1 MVLLSSPSVINEK
14 SKHATGPV
22 KLAYSYRRF
31 SSKNQ
36 TGNTSLERQLEMAQ
50 SVCNEKGWKLLD
62 LPPDE
67 GVSAFKGGDGQQ
79 AANFHKGNLGA
90 FLKKVKRGEIPTGS
104 CLILERLDRFSR
116 NYWDLVYPV
125 WLSLLQSGVEIYNCV
140 SRTHYTLDEIR
151 KSPMLAGMALMELA
165 TANEYSRGMGERIG
179 KAVAIR
185 LNECAKGAKMNLG
198 SWQPRWIDFVGD
210 PKQPGEFKLNE
221 HAETIQRMVREYLA
235 GDSMYTIAK
244 GLIRDNVPTLA
255 GGKWSQGTIGHLLGN
270 ESLRGT
276 VEIKGVRLERYYPAV
291 ITQAEYDRLHVRLRA
306 NVERR
311 GGNAHSDYVANLFRN
326 RCKCAACEGTVTS
339 QRSGTKHLYFCKNR
353 RVGECKTKRMVN
365 IGNLEA
371 DFFLYFLQSSPEEL
385 LGKQDGEHDAKATA
399 IQSRI
404 GKLDK
409 DIAAAME
416 LIGAVPIAELKTKLA
431 AMEAKRQ
438 QAKAEL
444 DALNHSMLSVST
456 PQAFMDIKAVFSRL
470 RSYPVIKLER
480 GPSGHFEGPDID
492 EVWEKHWEEVDE
504 AAAKLDKYRG
514 AIAKTLKD
522 NSVRKRLLQLLP
534 SIVSHVIINL
544 EKNAYAVVFH
554 NGKQSE
560 WRTVAA

>member
-1 MVLLSSPSVINEK
+1 MVLVSSSSVINEK
-14 SKHATGPV
+14 TQHATGPV

-36 TGNTSLERQLEMAQ
+36 TGNTSLERQLELAQ
-50 SVCNEKGWKLLD
+50 DVCNDKGWKLVD

-67 GVSAFKGGDGQQ
+67 GVSAFSGGDGQQ

-90 FLKKVKRGEIPTGS
+90 FLKKVKRGEIKTGS
-104 CLILERLDRFSR
+104 ILILERLDRFSR
-116 NYWDLVYPV
+116 NYYDLVFPV
-125 WLSLLQSGVEIYNCV
+125 WLNLLQSGIEIFSCV
-140 SRTHYTLDEIR
+140 SHTHYTLDEIR
-151 KSPMLAGMALMELA
+151 KNPMLAGMALMELA
-165 TANEYSRGMGERIG
+165 NANEYSRNMGQRIG
-179 KAVAIR
+179 RAVTLR
-185 LNECAKGAKMNLG
+185 LAECSKGAKMNLG
-198 SWQPRWIDFVGD
+198 SWQPRWIDFIGD
-210 PKQPGEFKLNE
+210 PKKPGDFKLND

-244 GLIRDNVPTLA
+244 GLIRDNIPTLA

-276 VEIKGVRLERYYPAV
+276 VTIKGVRLERYYPAV
-291 ITQAEYDRLHVRLRA
+291 ITQAEYDRLHVRLRT

-326 RCKCAACEGTVTS
+326 RCKCMACSGTVTS
-339 QRSGTKHLYFCKNR
+339 QRSGPKHLYFCKNR
-353 RVGECKTKRMVN
+353 RVDLCKTKRMVN
-365 IGNLEA
+365 IGNLEV
-371 DFFLYFLQSSPEEL
+371 DFFLYFLATSPDEL
-385 LGKQDGEHDAKATA
+385 LGKQDGEHSGKATA
-399 IQSRI
+399 IQTRI
-404 GKLDK
+404 AKMDA
-409 DIAAAME
+409 DIAAVME

-456 PQAFMDIKAVFSRL
+456 PQAFMDIKAVFARL

-480 GPSGHFEGPDID
+480 GPSGYFEGPDID
-492 EVWEKHWEEVDE
+492 EVWEKHWDEVDE
-504 AAAKLDKYRG
+504 AAAKLDKFKES
-514 AIAKTLKD
+514 IAKTLKD
-522 NSVRKRLLQLLP
+522 NSIRKRLLQLLP
-534 SIVSHVIINL
+534 SVVSHLVINL

-560 WRTVAA
+560 WRKVAV